1 VDLGNRGSILRG
13 LVSKNAN
20 PTFQRY
26 LDGIGRLVPDNR
38 SIQGGG
44 NGPPLPGLGAGEGG
58 NNSSVIIPT
67 PSPGFYYASY
77 GFRVAQ
83 YIDERWTGFVAK
95 NSDVYTLNGSSQ
107 YGARRGE
114 ANNYLYCGREESVV
128 IYNSE
133 RYDYTFLQEE
143 IVPSLYQSIQTG
155 QRINYWMVDSI
166 VFIPYQDLGSPYS
179 LIEFEGSPTTK
190 ISNLADTSNPSS
202 PVITLEATR
211 ESMGKPFIS
220 EYPFLFNMNLD
231 ESFNTKYKFRI
242 EGGRSGGS
250 DVAYNDWASR
260 GFGELYVTF
269 RLYT

>member
-1 VDLGNRGSILRG
+1 MDLGNRGSILRG

-67 PSPGFYYASY
+67 PSPRFYYASY

-83 YIDERWTGFVAK
+83 YIDERWTGFVAR
-95 NSDVYTLNGSSQ
+95 NTNVYTLNGSSQ
-107 YGARRGE
+107 YGARRE
-114 ANNYLYCGREESVV
+114 DANNYLYCGREESVV
-128 IYNSE
+128 IYSE
-133 RYDYTFLQEE
+133 YDYTFLREE

-166 VFIPYQDLGSPYS
+166 IFIPYQDLGSSYS
-179 LIEFEGSPTTK
+179 LIQFNGSPTTK
-190 ISNLADTSNPSS
+190 IGNLADTSNPSS
-202 PVITLEATR
+202 PSITLEATR
-211 ESMGKPFIS
+211 ESMGEPFIS
-220 EYPFLFNMNLD
+220 DYPFLFNMNLD
-231 ESFNTKYKFRI
+231 ESFNTKYKFLI
-242 EGGRSGGS
+242 EGGSSGGS